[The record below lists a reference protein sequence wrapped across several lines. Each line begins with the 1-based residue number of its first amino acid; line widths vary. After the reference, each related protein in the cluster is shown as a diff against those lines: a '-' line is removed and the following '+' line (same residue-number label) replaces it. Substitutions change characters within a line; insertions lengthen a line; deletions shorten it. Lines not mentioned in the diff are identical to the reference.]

1 MIIIHSIWNNLMKT
15 QPSKLFFKIQNP
27 YAAAPGGKISIAW
40 QNRKAFKIKSN
51 FFMYFS
57 VLATISLVS
66 KLAKWTK
73 SFMEDLLEV
82 QQ

>member
-27 YAAAPGGKISIAW
+27 YAAASGGKKSI
-40 QNRKAFKIKSN
+40 
-51 FFMYFS
+51 MYFS